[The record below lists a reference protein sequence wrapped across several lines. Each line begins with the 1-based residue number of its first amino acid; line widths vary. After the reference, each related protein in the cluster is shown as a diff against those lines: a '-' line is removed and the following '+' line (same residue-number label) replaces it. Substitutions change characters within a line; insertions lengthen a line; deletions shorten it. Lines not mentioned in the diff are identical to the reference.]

1 MPVLLFS
8 RQLKGFWVG
17 QIISTLSTSFTV
29 SVFSFEPPRQSILC
43 HNKARQPYRFPSSPT
58 KYEWLPSQ
66 FVSSGKTYQQWYAG
80 CASTMHPLPECSLAV
95 ERCMPY
101 IVGGRE
107 CNCLPEKFNMF
118 YIYSSIPIS
127 SFDTHIPWCF
137 RETVNPVT
145 HDFSV
150 HQSPNILHISR
161 GLTNLQFDMG
171 SLVTMYVWSSFVGIV
186 GHPTRGAAELV
197 PIPQKTFFLLWASL
211 VQPRPL
217 PAGLLL
223 PLPLYSWSG
232 CKTF

>member
-17 QIISTLSTSFTV
+17 QIISTFSTSFTV

-66 FVSSGKTYQQWYAG
+66 FVSSGKTHQQWYAG

-118 YIYSSIPIS
+118 YTYSSIPIS
-127 SFDTHIPWCF
+127 SFDPHIPWCF

-150 HQSPNILHISR
+150 HQSPNIFHISR

-171 SLVTMYVWSSFVGIV
+171 SLVTMVFICRHCWPPHQRSSWIGSHSPEDLFSAMGISCTASPPPHWSSAPFT
-186 GHPTRGAAELV
+186 PLQLV
-197 PIPQKTFFLLWASL
+197 WL
-211 VQPRPL
+211 
-217 PAGLLL
+217 
-223 PLPLYSWSG
+223 
-232 CKTF
+232 